1 MLHNVQILRDE
12 IDKIDDSIVELLS
25 KRRVYSDEIIRHKIN
40 ADIPIYDADR
50 EADILNRLK
59 MKYSNEL
66 DSFQIE
72 HIFGDILYYSKINYY
87 KLSGLSS
94 LDLEGVLT
102 MKPYIIAG
110 PCTVE
115 SNTQINEVAK
125 ILSDLGI
132 RLLRGGAF
140 KPRTSP
146 SSFQGLE
153 QIGVDLLRNAAD
165 KHNMFV
171 VSEFTDSEQL
181 EKHYNEVDIIQ
192 VGSRNMTSFGFL
204 KQLGKATANDKKPI
218 ILKRGF
224 GSTLKEFLFAS
235 QYIIN
240 EGNPNVILCLRG
252 IRTFE
257 QIDSELR
264 FTPDLASIPE
274 LKRNSPLNVIFD
286 PSHATGKAN
295 YVYPVSKAALSLG
308 ADGLMIECHT
318 QPEKSISDSLQTVSP
333 QELERILKIINDGT
347 TC

>member
-140 KPRTSP
+140 KPSTSP
-146 SSFQGLE
+146 SIWRRYS
-153 QIGVDLLRNAAD
+153 
-165 KHNMFV
+165 K
-171 VSEFTDSEQL
+171 SS
-181 EKHYNEVDIIQ
+181 
-192 VGSRNMTSFGFL
+192 SCS
-204 KQLGKATANDKKPI
+204 
-218 ILKRGF
+218 
-224 GSTLKEFLFAS
+224 
-235 QYIIN
+235 IIN
-240 EGNPNVILCLRG
+240 M
-252 IRTFE
+252 
-257 QIDSELR
+257 S
-264 FTPDLASIPE
+264 
-274 LKRNSPLNVIFD
+274 
-286 PSHATGKAN
+286 SHH
-295 YVYPVSKAALSLG
+295 L
-308 ADGLMIECHT
+308 
-318 QPEKSISDSLQTVSP
+318 
-333 QELERILKIINDGT
+333 
-347 TC
+347 